1 MIHICFVFDQF
12 DLSKKWDN
20 TLGMN
25 TPGQVGDPDSPLYD
39 NLFDLWA
46 NDKVFP
52 TFYSRNKIESVLY
65 EKLELNPAN

>member
-1 MIHICFVFDQF
+1 
-12 DLSKKWDN
+12 
-20 TLGMN
+20 MN